1 MGRGPARFQFGQPLR
16 GQYGAFAGIHGRP
29 LVKAD
34 QRMRLLVECEEGNLI
49 GGRRFS
55 QHCLRF
61 GQREGPKVLTP
72 HAGAGIHQQDDLVA
86 DAGFLIGNHGLLKK
100 RPGKTQRQETEHQAT
115 QQQQENIF
123 QPITARH
130 SRRSRLEKHQ
140 RAEGHPLL
148 AGAANEVKDD
158 GQRDGNGAEQKEW
171 REEVHAEDRRF
182 RPEDGT
188 I

>member
-1 MGRGPARFQFGQPLR
+1 
-16 GQYGAFAGIHGRP
+16 
-29 LVKAD
+29 
-34 QRMRLLVECEEGNLI
+34 MRLLVECEEGNLI

-61 GQREGPKVLTP
+61 GQHERPKVLTP

-140 RAEGHPLL
+140 RAKGHPLL
-148 AGAANEVKDD
+148 ARAANEVKDD
-158 GQRDGNGAEQKEW
+158 GQRDSNGAEQKEW
-171 REEVHAEDRRF
+171 RQEAHGFSSGSGVQRLASRAGVRNPTADSEGRTANIQQRTLNTAQPDSR
-182 RPEDGT
+182 
-188 I
+188 